1 MLDAQTI
8 ATVKATIPLLVE
20 TGPKLTAHFYDRMFA
35 HNPELKEIFNMSNQ
49 RNGDQREALFNAI
62 AAYASNIDNLPALL
76 PAVEKIAQKHTSFQ
90 IKPEQYNIVG
100 GHLLATLDEMFS
112 PGQEVLDAWGKA
124 YGVLANV
131 FIHRESEIY
140 RDNASKNGGWEGTR
154 AFRIVKKTP
163 RSALITSFDLEP
175 VDGQPVADYQP
186 GQYLAIWLKPQEFEY
201 QEIRQYSLT
210 RKPDGKGYRIAVKR
224 ENGGQVSNWLH
235 NASQEGDIVHLAAPA
250 GDFFLAVEPE
260 TPVTLISGGVRIRPG
275 LNCRVVLFPGTNTNH
290 AGDVKDEDF
299 TVTDFTGLRRADNGI
314 HAGINDI
321 VSDHNF
327 DFHFRQK
334 IHHVLRPAVQFG
346 VAFLTAKALHFRHRH
361 PGDADFGQ
369 RFAHVI
375 QFERFNNRINLFH
388 GFPVLEPIPL
398 RLFYLPF

>member
-100 GHLLATLDEMFS
+100 SHLLATLDEMFS

-131 FIHRESEIY
+131 FIGREAEIY
-140 RDNASKNGGWEGTR
+140 QQNASKTGGWEGTR

-163 RSALITSFDLEP
+163 RSQLITSFELEP

-186 GQYLAIWLKPQEFEY
+186 ASTAIWLKPEGFEY

-210 RKPDGKGYRIAVKR
+210 RKADGKGYRIAVKR
-224 ENGGQVSNWLH
+224 EEGGQVSSWLH
-235 NASQEGDIVHLAAPA
+235 NHASEGDVVYLAP
-250 GDFFLAVEPE
+250 GGRFLP
-260 TPVTLISGGVRIRPG
+260 
-275 LNCRVVLFPGTNTNH
+275 
-290 AGDVKDEDF
+290 
-299 TVTDFTGLRRADNGI
+299 
-314 HAGINDI
+314 
-321 VSDHNF
+321 
-327 DFHFRQK
+327 
-334 IHHVLRPAVQFG
+334 
-346 VAFLTAKALHFRHRH
+346 
-361 PGDADFGQ
+361 
-369 RFAHVI
+369 
-375 QFERFNNRINLFH
+375 
-388 GFPVLEPIPL
+388 
-398 RLFYLPF
+398 

>member
-62 AAYASNIDNLPALL
+62 AAYASNIENLPALL

-100 GHLLATLDEMFS
+100 EHLLATLDEMFS

-131 FIHRESEIY
+131 FINREAQIYSEH
-140 RDNASKNGGWEGTR
+140 ASKKGGWEGTR
-154 AFRIVKKTP
+154 PFRIVEKTP
-163 RSALITSFDLEP
+163 RSALITSFEFEP

-186 GQYLAIWLKPQEFEY
+186 GQYLAVWLKPEGFPH

-210 RKPDGKGYRIAVKR
+210 RSPNGKSYRIAVKR
-224 ENGGQVSNWLH
+224 EEGGQVSTWLH
-235 NASQEGDIVHLAAPA
+235 NEAKVGDVVHLAAPA
-250 GDFFLAVEPE
+250 GDFFMAVEAN
-260 TPVTLISGGVRIRPG
+260 TPVTLISAGVGQTPM
-275 LNCRVVLFPGTNTNH
+275 LAMLDTLAKNKH
-290 AGDVKDEDF
+290 AAQVNWLHAAENGDVHAFDDEVKALAAELPHFAAHTWYRLPTDADRAAMRF
-299 TVTDFTGLRRADNGI
+299 TSEGLMELAQLEGLFDAPEMEFYLCGPVVFMQFAAKQLVAQGVSAD
-314 HAGINDI
+314 
-321 VSDHNF
+321 
-327 DFHFRQK
+327 K
-334 IHHVLRPAVQFG
+334 IHYECFGPHKVL
-346 VAFLTAKALHFRHRH
+346 
-361 PGDADFGQ
+361 
-369 RFAHVI
+369 
-375 QFERFNNRINLFH
+375 
-388 GFPVLEPIPL
+388 
-398 RLFYLPF
+398 